1 MRKILITSIMLFLTS
16 ACSVYKIDIR
26 QGNVLEPK
34 SIDKLKVGM
43 TKQQVLFIMGD
54 PLLKDPFH
62 TSRWDYVHML
72 TPGGGK
78 TLRKQFT
85 LYFDADRLS
94 RIDDSQLETVT
105 LGKIKYR

>member
-1 MRKILITSIMLFLTS
+1 MRKILITSIVLFLS
-16 ACSVYKIDIR
+16 ACSVYKIDIQ

-34 SIDKLKVGM
+34 AIEKLKVGM

-62 TSRWDYVHML
+62 ASRWDYIHML

-78 TLRKQFT
+78 THRKLLT
-85 LYFDADRLS
+85 LYFDADSLS
-94 RIDDSQLETVT
+94 RIDDSQLATVT
-105 LGKIKYR
+105 LGKIKSR